1 MLRVASASFVGSLI
15 EFYDFIIYGVAAAL
29 VFGKVFFPAL
39 GTAAATVAAF
49 ATLGVAFI
57 ARPVGSVIFGHF
69 GDKLGRKRT
78 LVITLLM
85 MGFATVAVG
94 LLPTADQIGVAAPI
108 ILVAL
113 RIIQGLAAG
122 GEWAGAALFVTENSP
137 KAKRGFWATA
147 GPLGGG
153 FGAVLAPLTFLLAG
167 LVLTDEQFMSFGW
180 RIPFVSSI
188 VLIAVGLYIR
198 LAMEETPV
206 FAAEKTSGLSRV
218 PLLEA
223 VTCQPKE
230 IILASGAVILSP
242 TFGYLGAAYL
252 VHYGAEE
259 LHLGRSPVLLLSGL
273 GALALCFGVVFGG
286 AYSDRVGR
294 RRVLIGAGACGV
306 VWALV
311 LFPILDI
318 GATWTFAVGIGITM
332 LIAGVALGPVSAM
345 MSELFQTRYRY
356 TAAGLSYNI
365 TQIIAGGIM
374 PLLAA
379 WIVAS
384 FGGFAFG
391 LALAALALTSVLS
404 AVTLKETKDLEMN
417 RA

>member
-1 MLRVASASFVGSLI
+1 MSGS
-15 EFYDFIIYGVAAAL
+15 
-29 VFGKVFFPAL
+29 
-39 GTAAATVAAF
+39 
-49 ATLGVAFI
+49 
-57 ARPVGSVIFGHF
+57 
-69 GDKLGRKRT
+69 
-78 LVITLLM
+78 
-85 MGFATVAVG
+85 
-94 LLPTADQIGVAAPI
+94 
-108 ILVAL
+108 
-113 RIIQGLAAG
+113 
-122 GEWAGAALFVTENSP
+122 
-137 KAKRGFWATA
+137 
-147 GPLGGG
+147 LGGG
-153 FGAVLAPLTFLLAG
+153 FGAALAPVTFLLTG
-167 LVLTDEQFMSFGW
+167 LVLTDEQFMNFGW
-180 RIPFVSSI
+180 RIPFLASVI
-188 VLIAVGLYIR
+188 LIAVGLYIR
-198 LAMEETPV
+198 LTMEETPV
-206 FAAEKTSGLSRV
+206 FAAVKTSGLSKV
-218 PLLEA
+218 PLFEA
-223 VTCQPKE
+223 FKRQPKE
-230 IILASGAVILSP
+230 IILASGAVNLSP

-252 VHYGAEE
+252 IHYGATT
-259 LHLGRSPVLLLSGL
+259 LDLARSQVLLLSAFS
-273 GALALCFGVVFGG
+273 ALALCAGVVFGG

-294 RRVLIGAGACGV
+294 RRVLIGAGSCGV

-318 GATWTFAVGIGITM
+318 GASWTFAVGMGITM